1 MLQNEEEDGE
11 LEFIVRLCHDVFL
24 EVLIFG
30 ERRRLTKLERVGR
43 QFHLTTEHFF
53 RERPFLRLG
62 LKIDAYFLNLFSF
75 KYVNISQKMSRN

>member
-1 MLQNEEEDGE
+1 MRQNEEKDGGF
-11 LEFIVRLCHDVFL
+11 EFIVRLCSDVFL

-43 QFHLTTEHFF
+43 RFHLNIENFF

-62 LKIDAYFLNLFSF
+62 LRINAYLFIF
-75 KYVNISQKMSRN
+75 IEISYLIIF